1 MGTTQGGQGGRAV
14 RREERHVVSTGPV
27 RQMVF
32 VMHHVAGV
40 RLIPRDWLEGFLPS
54 GFREATAGEIAFWH
68 EERGLEP
75 PVDGEVPQ
83 EAPGIHAV
91 PETQQAQQAQETA
104 PLMSP
109 NAANVAVATRYGDGP
124 APS

>member
-1 MGTTQGGQGGRAV
+1 MGTTQGDQAGGAV
-14 RREERHVVSTGPV
+14 RREEGPVVSTGPV

-75 PVDGEVPQ
+75 ATDAEATQEVQ
-83 EAPGIHAV
+83 EAHAV
-91 PETQQAQQAQETA
+91 QAGQEAQEA
-104 PLMSP
+104 LPLMSP
-109 NAANVAVATRYGDGP
+109 TVATVAGAALYGDGR

>member
-1 MGTTQGGQGGRAV
+1 M
-14 RREERHVVSTGPV
+14 VSTGPV

-32 VMHHVAGV
+32 VMHHIAGV

-75 PVDGEVPQ
+75 PVEGEVAQ
-83 EAPGIHAV
+83 EAQGIHG
-91 PETQQAQQAQETA
+91 TQDANEAQQAV
-104 PLMSP
+104 PLMP
-109 NAANVAVATRYGDGP
+109 ATVATVAGVALYGDGP

>member
-1 MGTTQGGQGGRAV
+1 
-14 RREERHVVSTGPV
+14 
-27 RQMVF
+27 MVF
-32 VMHHVAGV
+32 VMHHIAGV

-75 PVDGEVPQ
+75 PVEGEVAQ
-83 EAPGIHAV
+83 EAQGIHG
-91 PETQQAQQAQETA
+91 TQDANEAQQVV
-104 PLMSP
+104 PLMP
-109 NAANVAVATRYGDGP
+109 ATVATVAGVALYGDGP